1 MNESTTRK
9 QEETSTISATQMGVR
24 CVALFVALMFANLP
38 VLSSAQS
45 PCPPGIHVEILDIRN
60 SNGSVACGLFESP
73 EGFPTEYL
81 RCATNIMITKVR
93 DKKVS
98 FDFHGI
104 APGTYALVVVHDENV
119 NGKLDTSWMGVP
131 KEGYGF
137 SNDAKSFLS
146 APSFSAASFQYNGQN
161 LDMTIEMRY

>member
-1 MNESTTRK
+1 
-9 QEETSTISATQMGVR
+9 
-24 CVALFVALMFANLP
+24 
-38 VLSSAQS
+38 
-45 PCPPGIHVEILDIRN
+45 
-60 SNGSVACGLFESP
+60 
-73 EGFPTEYL
+73 
-81 RCATNIMITKVR
+81 MITKVR
-93 DKKVS
+93 DKKVC
-98 FDFHGI
+98 FDFNYI
-104 APGTYALVVVHDENV
+104 SPGTYALVIVHDENV